1 MALNMFLIP
10 PPAPPPPL
18 SPSPSPSPSPTPFP
32 RVPLRA
38 RETRFAGYEDDVKM
52 EQLTSHT
59 RAGRHKCQHYF
70 RYSRAFFC
78 LLELVLLFC
87 RRYHRRPRSCLA
99 KTPQCLTWNAT
110 REDRALLLLLLL
122 LLLFAGILKT
132 TTPNT
137 FNRGSCC
144 MLLSEGW
151 LNLMAKRSLHSK
163 IPGTYRT
170 STKLGSPRGG
180 HLRLEPWHSTL
191 YNLVAFSW

>member
-1 MALNMFLIP
+1 MGEFCQGQTSVHQQGYKTFTLLSCNFCVLVFSLNSSRACWAFFSSLKIAVKSSGFNGTEHVLNPPP

-99 KTPQCLTWNAT
+99 KTPQCLT
-110 REDRALLLLLLL
+110 
-122 LLLFAGILKT
+122 
-132 TTPNT
+132 
-137 FNRGSCC
+137 
-144 MLLSEGW
+144 
-151 LNLMAKRSLHSK
+151 
-163 IPGTYRT
+163 
-170 STKLGSPRGG
+170 
-180 HLRLEPWHSTL
+180 
-191 YNLVAFSW
+191 